1 MAPAGLR
8 SRGAVLAAAVVLVLA
23 PAGALAASDVDLQA
37 AKALAGLPRQLRG
50 GAAATTTTTTAAA
63 NASAGGWSLG
73 SAVDASA
80 GGSCC
85 GGCSGGYCSPVSG
98 RCYLNKDKDYYQT
111 CGASGSCCGGCN
123 GGYCSPVSG
132 RCYLHWDKDYYQ
144 NCN

>member
-50 GAAATTTTTTAAA
+50 GAAATTTTAAA